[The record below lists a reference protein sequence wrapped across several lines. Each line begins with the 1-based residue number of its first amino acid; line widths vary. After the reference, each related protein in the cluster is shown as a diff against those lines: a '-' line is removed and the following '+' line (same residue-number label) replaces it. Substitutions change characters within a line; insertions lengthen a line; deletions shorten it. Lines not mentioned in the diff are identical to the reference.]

1 MICMNNT
8 FKFSV
13 WFFIATICINR
24 SFAQTGS
31 LFNFIRTVEVTPD
44 AMYLTGSFSRINYI
58 PATGHFFVSFGTKA
72 STEEGVCNGAGFA
85 YKMYTPD
92 MQETGVSGLLQWYP
106 NACESGDAG
115 STMDGDSYYFVESP
129 QGTDVPYGL
138 RITKLGTVNWTRLKE
153 KFVYMLDTF
162 EANSD
167 PCVAFVNGQLDVSD
181 QYNPSGIWQE
191 GSASRHHFFTS
202 DLDSVDVR
210 ILDDSPNISGAS
222 MIYVDGVYYLIS
234 ASEYS
239 EGLVVLKYDNNW
251 NFIEMN
257 NLIDEANWSQG
268 VAFDGQRFF
277 VAYLDTHLRSDP
289 YFFPVY
295 NNVHV
300 AVFDR
305 DWNILDDIAVTDY
318 DKTDNCVGGRPWVI
332 LHDNRMYVSYDV
344 DSLDPV
350 THEELLKWQ
359 ARVGIYELA
368 PVSSAEQVEI
378 VKQGIRLEQNEPNPF
393 SDFTSIKF
401 SLSCPERVTLKVY
414 NTEGREVSSLVNELK
429 QPGEYTVRFDATD
442 FKEGVYYYRLV
453 AGDYI
458 RIRKCIKIGQ

>member
-1 MICMNNT
+1 MNNT

-13 WFFIATICINR
+13 WFFIAAIICVNTI
-24 SFAQTGS
+24 FAQSGS

-44 AMYLTGSFSRINYI
+44 DMYLTGSFSRINYI

-92 MQETGVSGLLQWYP
+92 MQETGESGLLQWYP
-106 NACESGDAG
+106 NACESGDEG
-115 STMDGDSYYFVESP
+115 STMDGDFYYLVESP
-129 QGTDVPYGL
+129 QGPDVPYGL
-138 RITKLGTVNWTRLKE
+138 RITKFGTANWTRMKE

-167 PCVAFVNGQLDVSD
+167 PCVAFVNEQLDVSD

-191 GSASRHHFFTS
+191 GSASRHHFFS
-202 DLDSVDVR
+202 PDLDSITVR

-222 MIYVDGVYYLIS
+222 MIWVEGFYYLIS
-234 ASEYS
+234 ASEYTQ
-239 EGLVVLKYDNNW
+239 GLVVLKYDNNW

-268 VAFDGQRFF
+268 VAFDGQRLF
-277 VAYLDTHLRSDP
+277 VAYLDTRLRTEP
-289 YFFPVY
+289 HFFPVY

-300 AVFDR
+300 AAFDR
-305 DWNILDDIAVTDY
+305 EWNIVDDVAVTNFDT
-318 DKTDNCVGGRPWVI
+318 TDHIIAGRPWVI

-350 THEELLKWQ
+350 THEELKMWQ
-359 ARVGIYELA
+359 ARVSIYELN
-368 PVSSAEQVEI
+368 PDFTSVEDRAENFS
-378 VKQGIRLEQNEPNPF
+378 GTALEQNYPNPF
-393 SDFTSIKF
+393 SDHTSITF
-401 SLSCPERVTLKVY
+401 TTPIMERVSLNVY
-414 NTEGREVSSLVNELK
+414 NADGRQVASLVNEQR
-429 QPGEYTVRFDATD
+429 QPGKYAVTLDA
-442 FKEGVYYYRLV
+442 KELMNGVYFYKLIT
-453 AGDYI
+453 ADYI
-458 RIRKCIKIGQ
+458 QTRKCIVVK